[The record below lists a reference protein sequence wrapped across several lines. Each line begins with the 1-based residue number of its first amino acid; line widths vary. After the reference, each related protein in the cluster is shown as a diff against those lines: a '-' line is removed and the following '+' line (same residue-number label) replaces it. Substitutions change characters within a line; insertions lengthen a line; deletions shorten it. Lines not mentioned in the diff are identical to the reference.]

1 MHYIICMD
9 CCRRISTLG
18 ILPELR
24 SLWHHRNNLSVDAN
38 STLWRKRSSQSAILQ
53 LLVPKAGWERLF
65 LSYHAS
71 LYGGHLGRTRT
82 LARLADRFYWSGM
95 SDDVK
100 DCGVHQAEITGGSP
114 PPIGQYSHRSP
125 LGSDSYG
132 HFGCL

>member
-1 MHYIICMD
+1 MG
-9 CCRRISTLG
+9 R
-18 ILPELR
+18 P
-24 SLWHHRNNLSVDAN
+24 LWC
-38 STLWRKRSSQSAILQ
+38 KRSSQSAILQ
-53 LLVPKAGWERLF
+53 LLVPRAGRKRLF
-65 LSYHAS
+65 LSYQAS
-71 LYGGHLGRTRT
+71 LYGGHLGRTQT

-100 DCGVHQAEITGGSP
+100 DWLGQCVAHQAEITGGSP